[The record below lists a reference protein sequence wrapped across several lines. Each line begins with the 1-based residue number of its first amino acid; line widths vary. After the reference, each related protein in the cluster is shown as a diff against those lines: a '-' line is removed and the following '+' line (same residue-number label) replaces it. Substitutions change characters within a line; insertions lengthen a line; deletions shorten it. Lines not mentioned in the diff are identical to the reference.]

1 MPFKFNTLAYANK
14 LVETGMPRAQAE
26 TQALALHEALS
37 EGTVSPGE
45 LLILK
50 TELTTRVDAVK
61 HELIARIDAVKHEL
75 IARIDAVKHE
85 LIARI
90 DVVKT
95 ELTTHVDA
103 VRHDVDVLKRK
114 VNALFWVIGL
124 VLVLQVGQIGTMI
137 YIIGRLP

>member
-75 IARIDAVKHE
+75 IARID
-85 LIARI
+85 
-90 DVVKT
+90 VVKT